1 MPAILNRLTLP
12 LFFTAKAL
20 LSPTVLGVLGLVQDK
35 AGRILLARHSY
46 MSGWLM
52 PGGGVARGEPPE
64 HALMRELKEEVGF
77 IRGSEPELI
86 RPYTRKGGWATNV
99 VLLYRVRDAEI
110 DFKPNLE
117 IREAAFFAPDALPE
131 GVTPATRLRI
141 EETIGD
147 RPASPHW

>member
-12 LFFTAKAL
+12 FFFTAKAL

-35 AGRILLARHSY
+35 DGRVLLARHSY

-52 PGGGVARGEPPE
+52 PGGGVARGEPPDM
-64 HALMRELKEEVGF
+64 ALMRELKEEVGF
-77 IRGSEPELI
+77 KSGSAPELI

-117 IREAAFFAPDALPE
+117 IREAKFFAPDALPPDI
-131 GVTPATRLRI
+131 TPATRRRI
-141 EETIGD
+141 EETLGD
-147 RPASPHW
+147 LPASSYW

>member
-12 LFFTAKAL
+12 FFFAAKAI
-20 LSPTVLGVLGLVQDK
+20 LSPTVLGVLGLVTDK
-35 AGRILLARHSY
+35 DGRVLLARHSY

-77 IRGSEPELI
+77 LRGTGPELV
-86 RPYTRKGGWATNV
+86 RPYTRRGGWATNV

-117 IREAAFFAPDALPE
+117 IREAAFFAPDALPPY
-131 GVTPATRLRI
+131 VTSSTRSRI
-141 EETIGD
+141 EETLGNK
-147 RPASPHW
+147 PPSPHW